1 MDKLTATAYAI
12 ATLGGSLL
20 WLLGMMLGGR
30 QEAWDSPLYWT
41 VCYPLALVL
50 AAVIG
55 WKVPERAWRWALA
68 IMLAQAV
75 MLAAA
80 AGDFSLLPLGLM
92 LFAVLALPL
101 IGVATVA
108 ASLRRRRR
116 ARQA

>member
-1 MDKLTATAYAI
+1 MDKLAATAYAI
-12 ATLGGSLL
+12 AIVGGSLL
-20 WLLGMMLGGR
+20 WLLGMLLGGR
-30 QEAWDSPLYWT
+30 LEAWDSPLYWA

-55 WKVPERAWRWALA
+55 WQVPERAWRWGLA

-75 MLAAA
+75 VLALT

-101 IGVATVA
+101 IGAATVA
-108 ASLRRRRR
+108 AGLRRRR
-116 ARQA
+116 ARQP

>member
-1 MDKLTATAYAI
+1 
-12 ATLGGSLL
+12 
-20 WLLGMMLGGR
+20 
-30 QEAWDSPLYWT
+30 
-41 VCYPLALVL
+41 
-50 AAVIG
+50 
-55 WKVPERAWRWALA
+55 
-68 IMLAQAV
+68 